1 MRRFEFVGGGAD
13 KFWEISVKGKEVQV
27 HFGRNDTHGQREVK
41 RFADEAKANKHAEKK
56 IAEKIRKGYTEVN

>member
-13 KFWEISVKGKEVQV
+13 KFWEISVKGKEIQV
-27 HFGRNDTHGQREVK
+27 RFGRNATHGQREVQ